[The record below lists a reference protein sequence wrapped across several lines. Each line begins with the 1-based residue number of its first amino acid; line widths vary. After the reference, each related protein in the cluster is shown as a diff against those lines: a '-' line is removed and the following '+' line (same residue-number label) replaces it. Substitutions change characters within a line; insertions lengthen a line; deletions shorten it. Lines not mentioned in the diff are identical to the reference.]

1 MSEFHVV
8 AQRLGKFGKHP
19 KADTLS
25 IINLG
30 GYPVIFKTEAF
41 REGDLVVR
49 IPPDA
54 VVDTTREEFSFLA
67 KDAKNDRYRVKAI
80 KMRDVPSHGF
90 LVPAPSDAA
99 EGQDVRHLLGVE
111 KYDPGP
117 CYQIGGHLA
126 GQFERVPQEN
136 VVPQYDIEGMRKYSD
151 VLEVGEP
158 VVATEKIHGSNGRW
172 AFIDGTLYCG
182 SRTKFRKESVWNRMA
197 EKYELERILS
207 TRPGL
212 VLYGEVYGSGIQ
224 DLTYGLKDEQRV
236 AFFDVYDSRTGKWYD
251 VEQFATFCEVH
262 DLPTCPVLYEG
273 PYDPEKMFGL
283 AEGPTLLGWP
293 IGDGVEK
300 AHVREGIVIKPTK
313 ERWSQDIGRAF
324 LKLVGEGY
332 LLRKEKPAKEA
343 A

>member
-19 KADTLS
+19 GADTLS

-30 GYPVIFKTEAF
+30 GYPVIFKTDAF

-67 KDAKNDRYRVKAI
+67 KDAVNDRYRVKAI
-80 KMRDVPSHGF
+80 KMRKVPSHGF
-90 LVPAPSDAA
+90 LVPAPSDAS

-117 CYQIGGHLA
+117 CYQIGGYLA
-126 GQFERVPQEN
+126 GDYERVPQEN
-136 VVPQYDIEGMRKYSD
+136 VVPQYDIEGMRKYES

-172 AFIDGTLYCG
+172 AFIDGVLYCG
-182 SRTKFRKESVWNRMA
+182 SRTKFRKNSVWNRMA
-197 EKYELERILS
+197 EKYELESILS
-207 TRPGL
+207 RRPGL

-224 DLTYGLKDEQRV
+224 DLTYGLKDGEQRV

-262 DLPTCPVLYEG
+262 GLPTCPVLYGG
-273 PYDPEKMFGL
+273 PYDPDRMFEY
-283 AEGPTLLGWP
+283 AEGSSRLALLN
-293 IGDGVEK
+293 GDK
-300 AHVREGIVIKPTK
+300 DHVREGIVIKPTT
-313 ERWSQDIGRAF
+313 ERWNQDIGRAF
-324 LKLVGEGY
+324 LKLVGENY
-332 LLRKEKPAKEA
+332 LLRKEKS
-343 A
+343 